1 MEQRT
6 TLDHPSE
13 IAQFLT
19 NLVGKEKIKDIRFGY
34 RLQDDEPAIKF
45 KITLRFP
52 YNMFGKKKIEE
63 LIEEKIKHVQ
73 LTAEVP
79 AKLLF
84 SIV

>member
-1 MEQRT
+1 MQQST
-6 TLDHPSE
+6 TLWHPAE
-13 IAQFLT
+13 IVEFLT
-19 NLVGKEKIKDIRFGY
+19 NVIGKEKIKDIRFGY

-63 LIEEKIKHVQ
+63 LVEEQIKSIQ
-73 LTAEVP
+73 P
-79 AKLLF
+79 AADMPARLLF

>member
-1 MEQRT
+1 MQQSA
-6 TLDHPSE
+6 TLEHPAE
-13 IAQFLT
+13 IVEFLT
-19 NLVGKEKIKDIRFGY
+19 NVIGKEKVKDIRFGY

-63 LIEEKIKHVQ
+63 LVEEQIKSIQ
-73 LTAEVP
+73 LAADMP
-79 AKLLF
+79 ARLLF

>member
-6 TLDHPSE
+6 TLEHPSE

-19 NLVGKEKIKDIRFGY
+19 NVVGKEKIKDIRFGY

-52 YNMFGKKKIEE
+52 YSVFGKKKIEE
-63 LIEEKIKHVQ
+63 LIEEKIKYIQ
-73 LTAEVP
+73 LAAEVP
-79 AKLLF
+79 ARVLF

>member
-1 MEQRT
+1 MEQLT
-6 TLDHPSE
+6 TLEHPSE

-63 LIEEKIKHVQ
+63 LIEEKIKYIQ
-73 LTAEVP
+73 LAAEVP
-79 AKLLF
+79 ARLLF